1 MFSKAL
7 EEIKQFEESKD
18 SIASNPAMVK
28 KLTMVSAKLPTIYS
42 GGDDDLKTQNQ
53 KLKEQ
58 VDDLKAKIS
67 HLEQ

>member
-1 MFSKAL
+1 
-7 EEIKQFEESKD
+7 
-18 SIASNPAMVK
+18 MVK